1 MKESQFQTKVIQFLK
16 EHGVY
21 VIKYWG
27 GGRYTKAGVPDIVAC
42 INGYF
47 IAIELKTETGR
58 VSKLQEYNLEDIR
71 RAGGAAMV
79 LRPAGFENF
88 KRFIREVMTWPK
100 PFEKCNS
107 PIQE

>member
-47 IAIELKTETGR
+47 IAVELKTDTGR
-58 VSKLQEYNLEDIR
+58 VSKLQEYNLEEIR
-71 RAGGAAMV
+71 KAGGIAIV
-79 LRPAGFENF
+79 LRPKQFNSF
-88 KRFIREVMTWPK
+88 KQFIKEVKNWPK
-100 PFEKCNS
+100 PNF
-107 PIQE
+107 PTQE

>member
-47 IAIELKTETGR
+47 IAIELKTDTGR
-58 VSKLQEYNLEDIR
+58 VSKLQEYNLEEIR
-71 RAGGAAMV
+71 KAGGIAIV
-79 LRPAGFENF
+79 LRPKQFNSF
-88 KRFIREVMTWPK
+88 KKFIKEMKRCPK
-100 PFEKCNS
+100 PSF
-107 PIQE
+107 PTQE